1 MNNKELKLKL
11 QNLRE
16 QLEKII
22 EKIQTE
28 RQESK
33 DDETN
38 VIDELMMNK
47 GLLEKE
53 IENIEEALY
62 EPKKLSQ
69 KKYVLKQNN
78 VIRKISLVDETLA
91 DSSAGL
97 ISSQSP
103 LGKALQ
109 KVRVGDKFKVFTPI
123 GETEYLLLETE

>member
-1 MNNKELKLKL
+1 MNNKDLKLKL
-11 QNLRE
+11 KNLEE
-16 QLEKII
+16 QLEKVIS
-22 EKIQTE
+22 KIQSE
-28 RQESK
+28 RQDSK
-33 DDETN
+33 EDETN
-38 VIDELMMNK
+38 VLDELMMNK

-78 VIRKISLVDETLA
+78 ITRKVSLVDETLA
-91 DSSAGL
+91 DSTAGL
-97 ISSQSP
+97 ISSESP

-109 KVRVGDKFKVFTPI
+109 KVRVGDKFKVITPI